1 MTEERK
7 LYIPGERDRIRN
19 LSLRADSRGAAILF
33 CALGAFLSLSLFLIF
48 PGFSEN
54 STDSGSGNKTG
65 VLNVPPKIIEIFST
79 ASSAGKETLFTITA
93 FDGNS
98 GYDICTRGALCNA
111 SCSFAELFSSEN
123 QGRAILECDE
133 SSCKVFGQFVATDST
148 PAWDPKTSQLVAKVP
163 FSRNA
168 KVGRWSCE
176 IAISDDSGE
185 SDTKSYSIYLRP
197 ETDSSRFFYSYQRI
211 FFSIIV
217 PLIAILAI
225 AHQLFRIAS
234 RRLSFVDWEWEIR
247 SYIEAKAHIAFIERE
262 LERELERRKA
272 ERIYGLLSG
281 AKAVFSRGDYSGTI
295 WLSRSIEGELG
306 HDSARIHIPKRLL
319 SLPEKLKVFSNAL
332 FRRN

>member
-7 LYIPGERDRIRN
+7 LSIPGERGLIRKF
-19 LSLRADSRGAAILF
+19 SVRVGLRSSAILA
-33 CALGAFLSLSLFLIF
+33 CSLGAFLFLSFFSAF
-48 PGFSEN
+48 PGFSDN
-54 STDSGSGNKTG
+54 STDSGLGNATG

-79 ASSAGKETLFTITA
+79 ASSAGKDTTFTITA

-98 GYDICTRGALCNA
+98 GYDVCTMGAPCNA

-123 QGRAILECDE
+123 TGRETLECDE
-133 SSCKVFGQFVATDST
+133 ASCRVFGQFVATDST

-176 IAISDDSGE
+176 IAISDNSGE

-197 ETDSSRFFYSYQRI
+197 ENDSSRFLNSYQKI
-211 FFSIIV
+211 FFSVIV
-217 PLIAILAI
+217 PLIALFAI
-225 AHQLFRIAS
+225 AHQLVRIAS
-234 RRLSFVDWEWEIR
+234 KKLSLVDWDGEVR
-247 SYIEAKAHIAFIERE
+247 RYIEAKAHIAFIEGE
-262 LERELERRKA
+262 LERELEMRKA

-281 AKAVFSRGDYSGTI
+281 AKAVFSSGDYSGTL

-306 HDSARIHIPKRLL
+306 RDSARIHIPKRLL
-319 SLPEKLKVFSNAL
+319 SFPEKLKVLSNAL

>member
-19 LSLRADSRGAAILF
+19 LSVRIDSRGAAIIF
-33 CALGAFLSLSLFLIF
+33 CALGAFLFLSHFLAVL
-48 PGFSEN
+48 GFSDN
-54 STDSGSGNKTG
+54 STDFGHGNKKG

-98 GYDICTRGALCNA
+98 GYDICTKGALCNA
-111 SCSFAELFSSEN
+111 SCSFAEIFSPES

-168 KVGRWSCE
+168 KVGRWNCE
-176 IAISDDSGE
+176 IAISDNSGE
-185 SDTKSYSIYLRP
+185 LDTKSYSIYLRP
-197 ETDSSRFFYSYQRI
+197 ENDSSRLLNFYQKI
-211 FFSIIV
+211 FFSVIV
-217 PLIAILAI
+217 PLIALFAI

-234 RRLSFVDWEWEIR
+234 RRLSVVDWEEEIR
-247 SYIEAKAHIAFIERE
+247 SYIEAKAHISFIERE
-262 LERELERRKA
+262 FENELERRKA

-281 AKAVFSRGDYSGTI
+281 AKASFSKGDYSGTL
-295 WLSRSIEGELG
+295 WLSRSIEGELAR
-306 HDSARIHIPKRLL
+306 DSEKIHIPKRLL
-319 SLPEKLKVFSNAL
+319 SFPEKLKVFSNAL